1 MEKKIIIFWIC
12 NEFLQGTLYFYN
24 LKINFYLVFFIVH
37 LSSFCAGYLFTRLF
51 KKYNLERFSWMLILL
66 QLAYNLVAKNSTDLF
81 DVLFLI
87 LGIALAL
94 YQEGLLKKLNN

>member
-1 MEKKIIIFWIC
+1 
-12 NEFLQGTLYFYN
+12 
-24 LKINFYLVFFIVH
+24 
-37 LSSFCAGYLFTRLF
+37 
-51 KKYNLERFSWMLILL
+51 MLILL
-66 QLAYNLVAKNSTDLF
+66 QLAYNLVVKNSTDLF